1 MRRMP
6 LTYQIFIGMVV
17 GLILGTIVGGPIA
30 TQWLKPFGDIFIR
43 LIRMLVVP
51 LVFFSLAAGAASL
64 GDITK
69 LGRIGGKIL
78 GLYIG
83 TTVIASTLGLIV
95 GNMLQPGAGL
105 AKAALKAPEVAK
117 PPTVGDMLI
126 NIFPLNPVDAM
137 ARADMLQIIVFALF
151 FGVAISMVGERA
163 SGLKSIIEQ
172 GNEAMLKLVGIVM
185 AYAPIGVAALMAW
198 VAGAIGFSILVPLA
212 VYLVG
217 VIVAIFLH
225 GGILYSLIVAGVGGV
240 SPVRF
245 YKNAVDFMLVAFTTC
260 SSAAALPLNMQA
272 AEKKMGVP
280 RSLYGFTLPL
290 GATVNMDG
298 TAIYMGV
305 ATVLIAQFYGISL
318 TFSQQLTV
326 ILTATLASIGA
337 AGVPG
342 AGLVMMSMVL
352 TAVGLPLEGIAIIA
366 GVDRIADMFRTTL
379 NVTGDAACTVGV
391 ARTEGMLDKEVFYG
405 RKVVPEV
412 GAAAAQT
419 A

>member
-225 GGILYSLIVAGVGGV
+225 GGILYSLIVAGIGGV